1 MPDHRRS
8 LLLPLATVALLATFA
23 LRASAPTHNA
33 ILELLAPSGLKFT
46 ANELD
51 NPDTSAG
58 LARMIASL
66 EASRRPVPRYLRLVA
81 DEYAPSPRQTATFAV
96 RCYWEG
102 ERDLGKLDGVLAS
115 RTGVIGHDE
124 VVEVEYDPALMSY
137 SELVA
142 KAQRLSCFR
151 KVYARDTHQRLE
163 AAALVAGVVARSDAP
178 VDTSTQQQFHLS
190 MHPEYHYLPLTS
202 LQATRLNAALFAHDD
217 PEQFLS
223 PAQQRLKDRIAKV
236 LSRGRDAR
244 DSFDGLTPRRDR
256 AGLPGYCRTLQAR
269 LAALGG

>member
-1 MPDHRRS
+1 M
-8 LLLPLATVALLATFA
+8 PLATVALLAALA
-23 LRASAPTHNA
+23 LRASTPTHNV
-33 ILELLAPSGLKFT
+33 ILVLLAPSGLEFT
-46 ANELD
+46 ANEFD

-66 EASRRPVPRYLRLVA
+66 EASRRPIPQYLRLAV
-81 DEYAPSPRQTATFAV
+81 DEYAAKPRQTATFAV

-137 SELVA
+137 PELVA

-151 KVYARDTHQRLE
+151 KVYARNPHQERE

-190 MHPEYHYLPLTS
+190 MHPEYHYLPLTA
-202 LQATRLNAALFAHDD
+202 LQATRINAALFAHDD

-223 PAQQRLKDRIAKV
+223 PAQHRLKDRMANV
-236 LSRGRDAR
+236 LSRGREAR

-256 AGLPGYCRTLQAR
+256 VGLPGYCRTLQAR
-269 LAALGG
+269 LAALRG